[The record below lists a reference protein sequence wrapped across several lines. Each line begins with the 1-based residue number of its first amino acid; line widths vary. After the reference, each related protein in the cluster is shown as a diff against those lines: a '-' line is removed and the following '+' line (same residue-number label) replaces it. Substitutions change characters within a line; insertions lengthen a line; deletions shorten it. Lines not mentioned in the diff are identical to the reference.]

1 MPRIS
6 IKVIIAARSR
16 MEARAM
22 TARQLRTFQGTLE
35 AKLQQAAR
43 PSEMVSGLYVEKEP
57 DPIDDAQSK
66 SLRELAVYM
75 MNTDWQVHKA
85 IEAALVRIESGEYGL
100 CEECNEPIVLRRLKA
115 LPWATRCVACQEES
129 EAALMN

>member
-1 MPRIS
+1 
-6 IKVIIAARSR
+6 
-16 MEARAM
+16 
-22 TARQLRTFQGTLE
+22 
-35 AKLQQAAR
+35 
-43 PSEMVSGLYVEKEP
+43 MVSGLHVEKEP

-75 MNTDWQVHKA
+75 MNTDWQVQKA
-85 IEAALVRIESGEYGL
+85 IEAALGRIESGEYGR
-100 CEECNEPIVLRRLKA
+100 CEECDEPIVLRRLKA